1 MIIIQFISINQF
13 LFLDV
18 SGGQSCSILDAMRSA
33 LQISIHLSLMKD
45 NYKALNYKDVF
56 HMATLGGAA
65 GTLFLELNQDYLPHQ
80 VTESLIQYF
89 FSPCDG

>member
-1 MIIIQFISINQF
+1 MTIIQFISINQF

-33 LQISIHLSLMKD
+33 LQVSIHLSLMKD
-45 NYKALNYKDVF
+45 NYKALDYKDVF

-65 GTLFLELNQDYLPHQ
+65 GTVLRIKSRLFTASSYRISNTIFL
-80 VTESLIQYF
+80 
-89 FSPCDG
+89 

>member
-1 MIIIQFISINQF
+1 MIIIQFTSINQF

-33 LQISIHLSLMKD
+33 LQVSIHLSLMKD
-45 NYKALNYKDVF
+45 NYKAVNYKDVF

-65 GTLFLELNQDYLPHQ
+65 GSTVLRIKSKLFTASSYRISNTIFL
-80 VTESLIQYF
+80 
-89 FSPCDG
+89 